1 MVSVNLINR
10 IHRNSSGRLVS
21 GYLLNGV
28 LTEDENVPIN
38 RSISGT
44 IFHSLRLMVD
54 NRSLMSTRV
63 YLDDQF
69 IGSVQEHFVPRL
81 KGGVFVTHKFR
92 SVGLFRNF
100 KITTSKETPTSITKN
115 TITAS
120 ELKKVLK

>member
-1 MVSVNLINR
+1 MLYVNLIYR
-10 IHRNSSGRLVS
+10 IHRNSSGRLIS

-44 IFHSLRLMVD
+44 IFHSLRLVVD

-81 KGGVFVTHKFR
+81 KGGIFILNRFEGVA
-92 SVGLFRNF
+92 LFKNF
-100 KITTSKETPTSITKN
+100 SLRECNNFGQNGTCLEGISSMIY
-115 TITAS
+115 
-120 ELKKVLK
+120 

>member
-1 MVSVNLINR
+1 MVCVNLINR

-44 IFHSLRLMVD
+44 IFHSLRLVVD

-81 KGGVFVTHKFR
+81 KGGIFILNRFEGVA
-92 SVGLFRNF
+92 LFKNF
-100 KITTSKETPTSITKN
+100 SLRECNNFGQNGTCLEGISSMIY
-115 TITAS
+115 
-120 ELKKVLK
+120 